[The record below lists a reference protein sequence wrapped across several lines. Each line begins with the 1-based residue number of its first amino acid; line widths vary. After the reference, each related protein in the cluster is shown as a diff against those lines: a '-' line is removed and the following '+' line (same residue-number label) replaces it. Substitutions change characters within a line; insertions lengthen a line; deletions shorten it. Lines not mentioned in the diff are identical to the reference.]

1 MQHEYRDIS
10 GHDGL
15 KLKALIK
22 ENGASQWLIVTHGM
36 GEHME
41 RHQHLLKLFPQQY
54 NILMYDLRGHG
65 RSEGERGNVKHFS
78 DYRKDLQAV
87 IDYLTREFA
96 MKRFTV
102 FGHSL
107 GGLITADWLQNEAKP
122 ACYPEKVFLS
132 SPPVGAPGL
141 LGPLFGNAPLLVMKT
156 LTEIPISVP
165 LGGMLDLSKLS
176 HDGRVLQAYL
186 NDDLVI
192 LKIHSHL
199 FFETLRTAREVFSR
213 PLRVSCPLFVSIGT
227 ADGVVHP
234 KMLARYF
241 EQVEKNAKLLQ
252 VKDGYHELHNEV
264 EKYRA
269 PYTKFLL
276 ASLGDAQAL

>member
-1 MQHEYRDIS
+1 MQHEYRDIP

-15 KLKALIK
+15 RLKALIK

-41 RHQHLLKLFPQQY
+41 RHQHLLKLFPQQF

-65 RSEGERGNVKHFS
+65 RSEGERGHVKQFS
-78 DYRKDLQAV
+78 DFRRDLEAV
-87 IDYLTREFA
+87 IDFLRKEFN
-96 MKRFTV
+96 MKRFTL

-107 GGLITADWLQNEAKP
+107 GGLITSDWLQNEAK
-122 ACYPEKVFLS
+122 AECYPEKVFLS

-141 LGPLFGNAPLLVMKT
+141 LGPLFGHAPLLVMKT
-156 LTEIPISVP
+156 LTDIPLSVP

-176 HDGRVLQAYL
+176 HDSRVLQAYL
-186 NDDLVI
+186 SDDLVM

-199 FFETLRTAREVFSR
+199 FFETLRTAREVYSR

-227 ADGVVHP
+227 GDGVVHP
-234 KMLARYF
+234 KMLTRYF
-241 EQVEKNAKLLQ
+241 TLVEKNAKLLQ
-252 VKDGYHELHNEV
+252 VKDGYHELHNEI
-264 EKYRA
+264 EKYRT
-269 PYTKFLL
+269 PFTKFLQ
-276 ASLGDAQAL
+276 ASLSEAQPL